1 MRSLPATA
9 AAIAVTMPVAAQ
21 TAFDGVYRQGLGA
34 DCAAIGQDGG
44 ALQIE
49 DGVFTGVE
57 SQCRMTNPVDVRGM
71 EAVLYDMACSG
82 EGSAWSARAMFML
95 AADGGLILVW
105 DGFAFKYDR
114 CSVPADVEGV
124 VTTAPTIGVDTGLD

>member
-1 MRSLPATA
+1 MGRVSSL
-9 AAIAVTMPVAAQ
+9 AVTLLAAGPVAAQ
-21 TAFDGVYRQGLGA
+21 TSFDGVYRQGLGA
-34 DCAAIGQDGG
+34 DCAAVGQDGG

-57 SQCRMTNPVDVRGM
+57 SQCRMTDPVEVRGM

-82 EGSAWSARAMFML
+82 EGSAWSARAMFMR

-114 CSVPADVEGV
+114 CTVPAEVEGV
-124 VTTAPTIGVDTGLD
+124 VTTAPTIGVETGLD